1 MQYSQAIF
9 RIEAKEEF
17 VKDVLTQQLADM
29 GFESFVDQED
39 QTMTAYIPSE
49 KLNMSELQQL
59 LEDFPFKGITL
70 VSTERCEDKDW
81 NQEWERNSFQPI
93 MIGDECIIH
102 APFHKNL
109 PTCKY
114 DIVIDPKMAFGTGT
128 HQTTSLIL
136 SELLKSDLQGKSLL
150 DMGCGTA
157 VLAILAKK
165 LGANPVT
172 AIDIDDWCTENAKEN
187 CELNDIR
194 DIEILLGDAK
204 LLQGRHFDVILA
216 NINRNIL
223 LMDMPRYKA
232 TLNPDGRLIMS
243 GFYQEDI
250 PVLQEKA
257 EELGMKLDH
266 TATRDNWAMVALRA
280 V

>member
-70 VSTERCEDKDW
+70 VSTECCEDKDW

-109 PTCKY
+109 PSCKY

-232 TLNPDGRLIMS
+232 ALNPDGRLIMS

-250 PVLQEKA
+250 PILQEKA
-257 EELGMKLDH
+257 EELGMRLDH
-266 TATRDNWAMVALRA
+266 VATKDNWAMVALRA